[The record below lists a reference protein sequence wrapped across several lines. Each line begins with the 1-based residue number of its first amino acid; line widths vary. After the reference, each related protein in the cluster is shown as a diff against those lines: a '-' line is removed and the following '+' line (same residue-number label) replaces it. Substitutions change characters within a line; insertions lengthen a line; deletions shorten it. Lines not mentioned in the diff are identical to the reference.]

1 MQIQVKLMGMLK
13 SQTPPGGLLELA
25 DGTSIG
31 DVLQILEIS
40 RDSVQL
46 FIVNGRIV
54 REQRHVLTDG
64 DEFSATPPIGGG

>member
-13 SQTPPGGLLELA
+13 SQTPPSGLLELA
-25 DGTSIG
+25 DGASIG
-31 DVLQILEIS
+31 DVLQILKIS

-54 REQRHVLTDG
+54 RDPQHVLADS